1 MRTTVE
7 IPDILLKEAKLAAVE
22 QGTTLKV
29 LITRGLENVLRAG
42 EGDGYRLAG
51 PPVALSADSPLRR
64 LSADE
69 LAGIDAEEE
78 AKEIDEVY
86 RRR

>member
-7 IPDILLKEAKLAAVE
+7 IPDPLLKEAKLAAVE

-29 LITRGLENVLRAG
+29 LITQGLENILRAG
-42 EGDGYRLAG
+42 KGDGYRLTG

-78 AKEIDEVY
+78 SKEIDEVY